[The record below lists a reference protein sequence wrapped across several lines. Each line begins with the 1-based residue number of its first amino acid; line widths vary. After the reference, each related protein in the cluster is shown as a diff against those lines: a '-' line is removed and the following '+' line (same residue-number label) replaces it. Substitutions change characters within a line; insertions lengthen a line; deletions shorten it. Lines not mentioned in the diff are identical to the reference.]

1 MRKILIY
8 KDLETH
14 NYQTA
19 ELWADNLAAAFSYQ
33 KEYCCCGLGSPP
45 VEGSGEVQSLEE
57 QDPAL
62 LIFELTKNADIQRYL
77 NICRDLRVPYLFLR
91 PNAKFDLKQ
100 ISLPVSFLIE
110 DKEKAPFASAF
121 GRFLK
126 SKILIYVP
134 KDYGSKARQNINQM
148 KTLFNSFSLDYE
160 EKQGKKDSFGIER
173 EAAQNAESDNC
184 GMVII
189 SASRE
194 YGLDDIIFGSKEKR
208 ILQKTQIPVLLINPR
223 ADLYVL
229 CD

>member
-1 MRKILIY
+1 MRKIFVF
-8 KDLETH
+8 KDLQ
-14 NYQTA
+14 NYDYQTA
-19 ELWADNLAAAFSYQ
+19 DVWAENLATVFSYH
-33 KEYCCCGLGSPP
+33 KEELIFSKKTDNT
-45 VEGSGEVQSLEE
+45 EKLSEFIEE
-57 QDPAL
+57 QDAAL
-62 LIFELTKNADIQRYL
+62 LIFELTGNADIQKYL

-100 ISLPVSFLIE
+100 ISLPVSFLVE

-126 SKILIYVP
+126 SKILIYAP
-134 KDYGSKARQNINQM
+134 KDYGSKAKQNINQM
-148 KTLFNSFSLDYE
+148 KTLFNSFALDYA
-160 EKQGKKDSFGIER
+160 EKQGKKDSFSIER
-173 EAAQNAESDNC
+173 EAAQNAEHDNC

-208 ILQKTQIPVLLINPR
+208 ILQKTQIPILLINPR

>member
-8 KDLETH
+8 RDFLEY

-19 ELWADNLAAAFSYQ
+19 NVWAENLAEKFQHQ
-33 KEYCCCGLGSPP
+33 KEFFTMEKQKSTA
-45 VEGSGEVQSLEE
+45 ENFAQTAEKK
-57 QDPAL
+57 DAAL
-62 LIFELTKNADIQRYL
+62 IIFELRQNSDIQRYL
-77 NICRDLRVPYLFLR
+77 NLCRALRVPYLFLR
-91 PNAKFDLKQ
+91 PDAKFDVEK
-100 ISLPVSFLIE
+100 ISLPVSFLVE

-121 GRFLK
+121 GRFCK
-126 SKILIYVP
+126 SKILIYAP

-148 KTLFNSFSLDYE
+148 KTLFSSFLLDYE

-173 EAAQNAESDNC
+173 EAVQNAESDLC

-194 YGLDDIIFGSKEKR
+194 YGLDDIIFGSKEKKL
-208 ILQKTQIPVLLINPR
+208 LQKTQIPVLLINPR

>member
-8 KDLETH
+8 RDLESCG
-14 NYQTA
+14 YQTA
-19 ELWADNLAAAFSYQ
+19 EVWAENLATAFAYQ
-33 KEYCCCGLGSPP
+33 KENLIFNEK
-45 VEGSGEVQSLEE
+45 VDNAEKLAEFTEL
-57 QDPAL
+57 QDAAL
-62 LIFELTKNADIQRYL
+62 VIFELTKNADIQRYL
-77 NICRDLRVPYLFLR
+77 NVCRGLRVPYLFVR
-91 PNAKFDLKQ
+91 TDAKFCLEQ

-126 SKILIYVP
+126 SKILIYSP

-173 EAAQNAESDNC
+173 EAAQNAENDNC

-194 YGLDDIIFGSKEKR
+194 YGLDDIIFGSKEKK
-208 ILQKTQIPVLLINPR
+208 ILQKTQIPILLINPR

>member
-1 MRKILIY
+1 VRKILIY
-8 KDLETH
+8 KDLD
-14 NYQTA
+14 NYDYQTA
-19 ELWADNLAAAFSYQ
+19 ELWAENLAAAFSYQ
-33 KEYCCCGLGSPP
+33 KEELIFDKKNDNAKKLA
-45 VEGSGEVQSLEE
+45 EFTE
-57 QDPAL
+57 QEDVAL
-62 LIFELTKNADIQRYL
+62 LIFELTKNADIQKYL

-91 PNAKFDLKQ
+91 SNAKFDLKQ

-126 SKILIYVP
+126 SKILIYAP

-160 EKQGKKDSFGIER
+160 EKQGKKGSYEIES
-173 EAAQNAESDNC
+173 EAAKNAEKDDC

-208 ILQKTQIPVLLINPR
+208 ILRKTQIPILLINPR